1 MAKQSRTVF
10 RSKKPKLAIYFAL
23 GWTLAA
29 LALVYFVPGPF
40 DIIDWKLF
48 DRKMAGQASPQLVTG
63 IVHLDVDDRAIG
75 RYGQWPW
82 DREMSGKLVEKL
94 HRMGARLV
102 VFDIFYSSPG
112 KSDKGNQIF
121 FSAIKDAGNVIS
133 ATGLPITDDPRR
145 EFEPRGD
152 QPRIDALHD
161 RAWPLQIPSAFRL
174 FRVKHLEDTIMPL
187 IEIIRDSRAV
197 GHIKST
203 PDRDGVHRRIP
214 LLVRF
219 EDKCIP
225 SLSLAALA
233 AYWNVPPEDMHVL
246 PGAIQVKHAQQV
258 LRIPVDAKAQ
268 MIIRWEDPWYALK
281 SYSVI
286 DVLEDERDPS
296 ESFYKGKIVVVGV
309 TAVGTYDRGPTPVDR
324 DYPLSRIHSH
334 ALNTMLSG
342 RFVSPVDF
350 FPFPALI
357 IAVATIVFSF
367 FGARLQL
374 RIGILISLAI
384 LALLVVMPFLAFS
397 YLSRELP
404 TAGLLFVFLPAAT
417 AILIERGTGLERDAA
432 RASRALERYLSPE
445 LLESIV
451 ERGTGI
457 DLTTKRMELSVLVV
471 DIEGFSTISE
481 MVEVHY
487 INQFLDEFFERV
499 TNAVFEQHGTVDK
512 FLGDGMLAFFGDPV
526 PVENHARA
534 AIRAAL
540 QMQREMVPLNL
551 KWVASGLAAFEQGV
565 RIRIGLNTGMVVVG
579 NIGSAQR
586 MEYTVLGSAVNIA
599 SRLQSL
605 APPGG
610 VLMTARTKSLAKE
623 PIEYEG
629 PQTIRVKG
637 IDKDIE
643 VYKITKIPPRLDE
656 ETPRPPA

>member
-1 MAKQSRTVF
+1 MSTQLRTVF
-10 RSKKPKLAIYFAL
+10 KPKQPKLGIYFAL
-23 GWTLAA
+23 GWTIVSLAA
-29 LALVYFVPGPF
+29 VYFVPGPF
-40 DIIDWKLF
+40 DTIDWKLF
-48 DRKMAGQASPQLVTG
+48 DRKMAGQASSQPVTG
-63 IVHLDVDDRAIG
+63 VVHLDVDDRAIG
-75 RYGQWPW
+75 KYGQWPW
-82 DREMSGKLVEKL
+82 DRDMSGKLVQKL

-112 KSDKGNQIF
+112 KSEKGNQVF
-121 FSAIKDAGNVIS
+121 FAAIKEAGNVIS
-133 ATGLPITDDPRR
+133 ATGLPITDDPRK
-145 EFEPRGD
+145 EFEPRAD

-161 RAWPLQIPSAFRL
+161 RAWPLEIPHAFRM
-174 FRVKHLEDTIMPL
+174 FKVKYLENTIIPL
-187 IEIIRDSRAV
+187 IEIIRDSRAI

-219 EDKCIP
+219 EDKCVP
-225 SLSLAALA
+225 SLSMAAIA
-233 AYWNVPPEDMHVL
+233 AYWNVRPNDIQVR
-246 PGAIQVKHAQQV
+246 PGAIQVKHGAQV
-258 LRIPVDAKAQ
+258 VRIPVDAQAQ
-268 MIIRWEDPWYALK
+268 MIIRWEDPWHTFK

-296 ESFYKGKIVVVGV
+296 DSFYKGKIVVVGV
-309 TAVGTYDRGPTPVDR
+309 TAVGTFDRGPTPVDR

-334 ALNTMLSG
+334 AINTMLGG
-342 RFVSPVDF
+342 RFVALADF
-350 FPFPALI
+350 FPFLALM
-357 IAVATIVFSF
+357 IAAVTVLFSF
-367 FGARLQL
+367 LGARLQL
-374 RIGILISLAI
+374 RIGIIITLAV
-384 LALLVVMPFLAFS
+384 LAFLVVLPLAAFA
-397 YLSRELP
+397 YLSWEVP

-417 AILIERGTGLERDAA
+417 ATLIERGTGLERDAV

-457 DLTTKRMELSVLVV
+457 DLTTKRMELTVLVV

-487 INQFLDEFFERV
+487 INQFLDEFFERI

-526 PVENHARA
+526 PVENHAQA

-565 RIRIGLNTGMVVVG
+565 RIRIGLNTGPVVVG
-579 NIGSAQR
+579 NIGSPQR

-605 APPGG
+605 SPPGG

-643 VYKITKIPPRLDE
+643 VFKITKIPPRPDE
-656 ETPRPPA
+656 EPPRQPA